1 MDGVFN
7 LYMYVCIMSTG
18 MSLYI
23 MSIGTSI
30 CDGDNLYIFC
40 NNNIEKSMSL
50 NGLLTINP

>member
-1 MDGVFN
+1 
-7 LYMYVCIMSTG
+7 MYVCIMSTG

-40 NNNIEKSMSL
+40 NNNIEKSMNL
-50 NGLLTINP
+50 NGLLPINP